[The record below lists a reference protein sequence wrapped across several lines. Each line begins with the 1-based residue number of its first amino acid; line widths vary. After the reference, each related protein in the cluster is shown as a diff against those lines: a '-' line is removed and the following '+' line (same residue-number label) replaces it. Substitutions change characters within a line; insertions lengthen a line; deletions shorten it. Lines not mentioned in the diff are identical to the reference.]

1 MGTFQ
6 WFTKLMKS
14 EPRKKKHHWVIG
26 EDKILDIVE
35 IDLLRHS
42 CQEAKRRG
50 IKEKKFYLVR
60 DWYMIELGLF
70 TGLRVDEMRQLKV
83 GDILVKGK
91 QSSIIVQKGKGG
103 KKRSVW
109 INDAFKQTCYE
120 FLQIRAAL
128 GMSNQPE
135 SFVLSSMAGSPI
147 SKRSL
152 QKSFKR
158 CLRRVRLPEKY
169 SIHCLRHTYGT
180 FLLKA
185 SRNIKLVKEQL
196 GHASIKTTE
205 IYINLIAEDRQ
216 EALERLYEEPIY
228 KSKPKPSKFRS
239 KKLRLREPKLIITD
253 NFDSL
258 PPEAWDEI
266 YKSLA
271 KLMVSQIPAKDLEK
285 MLF

>member
-1 MGTFQ
+1 
-6 WFTKLMKS
+6 MKS
-14 EPRKKKHHWVIG
+14 EPSRKKHHWVIG

-42 CQEAKRRG
+42 CQEAKKRG
-50 IKEKKFYLVR
+50 IKDKKFYLVR
-60 DWYMIELGLF
+60 DWFMIELGLF

-83 GDILVKGK
+83 EDILIKGK
-91 QSSIIVQKGKGG
+91 QSSIIVQKGKGD
-103 KKRSVW
+103 KKRYVW
-109 INDAFKQTCYE
+109 INDAFKKTCHE
-120 FLQIRAAL
+120 FLQIREML
-128 GMSNQPE
+128 GLSNHPDC
-135 SFVLSSMAGSPI
+135 FVLSPTTESPI

-205 IYINLIAEDRQ
+205 IYISLIAEDRQ

-228 KSKPKPSKFRS
+228 KIKPKTNPCAKRIRRS
-239 KKLRLREPKLIITD
+239 RTRKLNITD
-253 NFDSL
+253 DFDSL
-258 PPEAWDEI
+258 PDEAWNEI
-266 YKSLA
+266 YKKLA
-271 KLMVSQIPAKDLEK
+271 ELMVNSIPKKNSEIKLET
-285 MLF
+285 

>member
-1 MGTFQ
+1 
-6 WFTKLMKS
+6 MKS
-14 EPRKKKHHWVIG
+14 EPRKKKHQWVIG

-35 IDLLRHS
+35 IDLLRYS
-42 CQEAKRRG
+42 CQEIKKRG

-60 DWYMIELGLF
+60 DWFMIELGLF

-83 GDILVKGK
+83 GDILIKGK
-91 QSSIIVQKGKGG
+91 QSSIIVQKGKGD

-109 INDAFKQTCYE
+109 INGAFKQICHE
-120 FLQIRAAL
+120 FLQIRETL
-128 GMSNQPE
+128 GLSNQLDC
-135 SFVLSSMAGSPI
+135 FILSLTNGLTI

-205 IYINLIAEDRQ
+205 IYISLIAEDRQ

-228 KSKPKPSKFRS
+228 KSNPNPSKFRS
-239 KKLRLREPKLIITD
+239 KKRRLTEHKLIITD
-253 NFDSL
+253 DFDSL
-258 PPEAWDEI
+258 PPEAWDKI
-266 YKSLA
+266 YKELA
-271 KLMVSQIPAKDLEK
+271 KLIVATLPGNYFKE
-285 MLF
+285 

>member
-1 MGTFQ
+1 
-6 WFTKLMKS
+6 MKG
-14 EPRKKKHHWVIG
+14 EPSKKKHHWVIG

-42 CQEAKRRG
+42 CQEAKKRG

-60 DWYMIELGLF
+60 DWFMIELGLF

-83 GDILVKGK
+83 GDIHIKGK
-91 QSSIIVQKGKGG
+91 QSSIIVQKGKGD

-109 INDAFKQTCYE
+109 INDAFKQTCHE
-120 FLQIRAAL
+120 FLQIREAL
-128 GMSNQPE
+128 GLSNLPDC
-135 SFVLSSMAGSPI
+135 FVFSLTTGSPI

-205 IYINLIAEDRQ
+205 IYISLIAEDRK
-216 EALERLYEEPIY
+216 EALEKLYEEPIY
-228 KSKPKPSKFRS
+228 KSKPNARRFFQKGR
-239 KKLRLREPKLIITD
+239 RLRERKLIITD

-258 PPEAWDEI
+258 PPEAWDKI

-271 KLMVSQIPAKDLEK
+271 KLMVNQLPAKELEK

>member
-1 MGTFQ
+1 
-6 WFTKLMKS
+6 MKG
-14 EPRKKKHHWVIG
+14 EPSKKKHHWVIG

-42 CQEAKRRG
+42 CQEIKKRG

-60 DWYMIELGLF
+60 DWFMIELGLF

-83 GDILVKGK
+83 GDILIKGK
-91 QSSIIVQKGKGG
+91 QSSIIVQKGKGD

-109 INDAFKQTCYE
+109 INDAFKQTCHE
-120 FLQIRAAL
+120 FLQIRETL
-128 GMSNQPE
+128 GLSNQLDC
-135 SFVLSSMAGSPI
+135 FILSSTDGSTI

-196 GHASIKTTE
+196 GHASVKTTE
-205 IYINLIAEDRQ
+205 IYISLIAEDRQ
-216 EALERLYEEPIY
+216 EALEKLYEEPIY
-228 KSKPKPSKFRS
+228 KVKPKMRKYVQKRR
-239 KKLRLREPKLIITD
+239 RLREPKLIITD
-253 NFDSL
+253 DFDSL
-258 PPEAWDEI
+258 PPEAWDKI
-266 YKSLA
+266 YMNLA
-271 KLMVSQIPAKDLEK
+271 KLMVSQIPVKDVER

>member
-1 MGTFQ
+1 MSVFQ

-14 EPRKKKHHWVIG
+14 EPRKKKHHWVVG

-42 CQEAKRRG
+42 CQEIKKRG
-50 IKEKKFYLVR
+50 IKDKKFYLVR
-60 DWYMIELGLF
+60 DWFMIELGFF

-83 GDILVKGK
+83 GDILIKGK
-91 QSSIIVQKGKGG
+91 QSSIIVQKGKGD

-109 INDAFKQTCYE
+109 INDAFKQTCHE
-120 FLQIRAAL
+120 FLQIREAL
-128 GMSNQPE
+128 GLSNQPDY
-135 SFVLSSMAGSPI
+135 FILSSSVELSI

-196 GHASIKTTE
+196 GHADNKVNDLLSGF
-205 IYINLIAEDRQ
+205 LG
-216 EALERLYEEPIY
+216 
-228 KSKPKPSKFRS
+228 PSAFG
-239 KKLRLREPKLIITD
+239 
-253 NFDSL
+253 
-258 PPEAWDEI
+258 WV
-266 YKSLA
+266 LA
-271 KLMVSQIPAKDLEK
+271 GYAVSYPSSEG
-285 MLF
+285 

>member
-1 MGTFQ
+1 MSGFQ

-14 EPRKKKHHWVIG
+14 EPRKKKHQWIIG

-42 CQEAKRRG
+42 CQEAKKRG

-60 DWYMIELGLF
+60 DWFMIELGFF

-83 GDILVKGK
+83 GDILIKGK
-91 QSSIIVQKGKGG
+91 QSSIIVQKGKGD

-109 INDAFKQTCYE
+109 INDAFKQTCHE
-120 FLQIRAAL
+120 FLQIRKTL
-128 GMSNQPE
+128 GLSNQPDC
-135 SFVLSSMAGSPI
+135 FILSSTAESSI

-205 IYINLIAEDRQ
+205 IYISLIAEDRR
-216 EALERLYEEPIY
+216 EALEQLYEEPIY
-228 KSKPKPSKFRS
+228 KSKPKIRKFIPKGR
-239 KKLRLREPKLIITD
+239 RAIARKLIITD
-253 NFDSL
+253 NLDSL
-258 PPEAWDEI
+258 PPEAWDKI
-266 YKSLA
+266 YRELA
-271 KLMVSQIPAKDLEK
+271 KLIVSQISAKELEK

>member
-1 MGTFQ
+1 MGVFQ

-14 EPRKKKHHWVIG
+14 EPRKKKHQWVIG

-42 CQEAKRRG
+42 CQEIKKRG

-60 DWYMIELGLF
+60 DWFMIELGLS

-83 GDILVKGK
+83 GDVLIKGK
-91 QSSIIVQKGKGG
+91 QSSIIVQKGKGD

-109 INDAFKQTCYE
+109 INNVFKQTCHE
-120 FLQIRAAL
+120 FLQIRETL
-128 GMSNQPE
+128 GLCNQLDC
-135 SFVLSSMAGSPI
+135 FIFSSKIGSPI

-158 CLRRVRLPEKY
+158 CLRRVRLPDKY

-205 IYINLIAEDRQ
+205 IYISLIAEDRQ
-216 EALERLYEEPIY
+216 EALEKLYEDQIY
-228 KSKPKPSKFRS
+228 KAKSRKRKFMQKDR
-239 KKLRLREPKLIITD
+239 RAIERKLIITD
-253 NFDSL
+253 DLDSL
-258 PPEAWDEI
+258 PPEAWDKI

-285 MLF
+285 ILF